1 MTPSV
6 DLELVS
12 RTLQQLFENDRR
24 PISYACAGSNRTVF
38 FSPAAAAAR
47 TGLLPAFLVTAEAIW
62 TQATGKVFGIEVSTE
77 RDTVLGFRVTAI
89 RRGTFSTV
97 MLSLMETIAQ
107 VQDPNRL
114 AANDLVRIRLLAS
127 TGRMLSVGASLKPAA
142 T

>member
-1 MTPSV
+1 M
-6 DLELVS
+6 
-12 RTLQQLFENDRR
+12 
-24 PISYACAGSNRTVF
+24 
-38 FSPAAAAAR
+38 
-47 TGLLPAFLVTAEAIW
+47 
-62 TQATGKVFGIEVSTE
+62 
-77 RDTVLGFRVTAI
+77 TAI